1 MPPLS
6 IANAAARLRSRD
18 AVPAALLVKEILE
31 ELNSW
36 QSSFEFQHFMA
47 TVTGPEG
54 RMDKLK
60 KARAVYRATFTKLN
74 SKVLDLCKA
83 EEPILQ
89 DIHANFN
96 VLEQKA
102 DALFNVDKEMFNA
115 LLETNASESD
125 LEVDLSTTDE
135 YANVF
140 NKTRLIVDSV
150 LKTDVEIASKNDVK
164 ISNVSLENV
173 DSHKRRFKLPMI
185 EFIKFS
191 GKITE
196 WLPFWSQFKI
206 IDADVGITNEDKFQ
220 YLLQATLPRSRARLL
235 AIESLKSRFG
245 RDDLLVEVY
254 VRELLKLVLR
264 ILNDNV
270 TLSVLYDKLEAQL
283 RALETLN
290 VTSDIYAAMLFPLV
304 ESCLPEEV
312 LRVWQRNTACD
323 RGCNLKDQLNNL
335 MTFLRREVE
344 NEERISL
351 VVSGFE
357 VKQNNVV
364 TNKSVVRG
372 GAREKPRIPTA
383 ATLVNREVGI
393 QCIFCDRYGH
403 KMEECFKAKRLTL
416 KMKHGLVVMCPK
428 FDEEQDKNVPSTSKQ
443 ESGNSVPSVPV
454 ENSLTNTT
462 HPEVI
467 LQTLKVF
474 VYGQDNKGRSARV
487 LIDTG
492 SQRSYITE
500 NLAKEMKYPSTGE
513 VKTVHALFGGDH
525 TAVVTHNLYKLR
537 IRDFNGVYAY
547 ACNFDVLDQPVICGA
562 VLPAAKGDWMEELNH
577 KNIQLSDDQAGIVE
591 ILIGADI
598 AGKLFTGSIYV
609 LKCGLVAVET
619 KLGWTLMGK
628 SPVELTSSCCANM
641 VVTSLLSK
649 DVEISNLW
657 KLDILESK
665 WWEGPAWLKEPKDD
679 WPRTNLEFNELEINE
694 EKIKCIGTSLACTE
708 LLDTN
713 WYYKYFSKFQKICRM
728 IAWIV
733 RFMNNCR
740 NPNQT
745 RRGLLLSVGE
755 IEDATCMVFKLVQIE
770 VYQKEDKSITSL
782 KPFLDKKGLLR
793 VQTRI
798 TERKDSDEFIYPI
811 LLPGDHPVVKRL
823 IFEKHV
829 QFCHTG
835 IQNLLSI
842 LREEYWIVKGR
853 KSVRNVISRCVV
865 CRRYKAKELQTS
877 PVALPQDRVRDAAV
891 FEVTGK
897 SGVSDCDVA
906 DAASLKKRVRYTLK
920 ISQNLRKRFRNEYL
934 GKLIEFSKRQTK
946 GNEIKTGDVVLIKD
960 GHKRL
965 DWLLGVVL
973 ELLPGKDG
981 EVRLVR
987 LKTASGSFLRP
998 VQRLCL
1004 FETTPWDTQNFL
1016 KEQFRVRRDR
1026 PIKLKSQSE
1035 TRLEESKEKTNVFTR
1050 SGRQVKPLVRY

>member
-1 MPPLS
+1 
-6 IANAAARLRSRD
+6 
-18 AVPAALLVKEILE
+18 
-31 ELNSW
+31 
-36 QSSFEFQHFMA
+36 
-47 TVTGPEG
+47 
-54 RMDKLK
+54 
-60 KARAVYRATFTKLN
+60 FTTSHITKI
-74 SKVLDLCKA
+74 
-83 EEPILQ
+83 E
-89 DIHANFN
+89 
-96 VLEQKA
+96 
-102 DALFNVDKEMFNA
+102 
-115 LLETNASESD
+115 
-125 LEVDLSTTDE
+125 STTPG
-135 YANVF
+135 
-140 NKTRLIVDSV
+140 R
-150 LKTDVEIASKNDVK
+150 
-164 ISNVSLENV
+164 
-173 DSHKRRFKLPMI
+173 
-185 EFIKFS
+185 KFS
-191 GKITE
+191 SYRENYSK
-196 WLPFWSQFKI
+196 
-206 IDADVGITNEDKFQ
+206 
-220 YLLQATLPRSRARLL
+220 

-403 KMEECFKAKRLTL
+403 KMEECFKAKKTNSENETRSFVKCFICEQKHLT
-416 KMKHGLVVMCPK
+416 VMCPK

-454 ENSLTNTT
+454 ENFLTNTT

-474 VYGQDNKGRSARV
+474 VCGQDNKGRSARV

-591 ILIGADI
+591 ILIGATGI
-598 AGKLFTGSIYV
+598 CSEGKVGI
-609 LKCGLVAVET
+609 KM
-619 KLGWTLMGK
+619 LGGFQFD
-628 SPVELTSSCCANM
+628 
-641 VVTSLLSK
+641 VVTKRSILATAHRLFDPIGVSCPTALYLKILLQETWSLK
-649 DVEISNLW
+649 IGWDVQVHEDIEKRFREWVKEVVYLREIKIPRWLAEAVW
-657 KLDILESK
+657 QKKLLESK

-694 EKIKCIGTSLACTE
+694 EK
-708 LLDTN
+708 N
-713 WYYKYFSKFQKICRM
+713 
-728 IAWIV
+728 
-733 RFMNNCR
+733 
-740 NPNQT
+740 
-745 RRGLLLSVGE
+745 
-755 IEDATCMVFKLVQIE
+755 
-770 VYQKEDKSITSL
+770 
-782 KPFLDKKGLLR
+782 
-793 VQTRI
+793 
-798 TERKDSDEFIYPI
+798 
-811 LLPGDHPVVKRL
+811 
-823 IFEKHV
+823 
-829 QFCHTG
+829 
-835 IQNLLSI
+835 
-842 LREEYWIVKGR
+842 
-853 KSVRNVISRCVV
+853 
-865 CRRYKAKELQTS
+865 
-877 PVALPQDRVRDAAV
+877 
-891 FEVTGK
+891 
-897 SGVSDCDVA
+897 
-906 DAASLKKRVRYTLK
+906 
-920 ISQNLRKRFRNEYL
+920 
-934 GKLIEFSKRQTK
+934 
-946 GNEIKTGDVVLIKD
+946 
-960 GHKRL
+960 
-965 DWLLGVVL
+965 
-973 ELLPGKDG
+973 
-981 EVRLVR
+981 
-987 LKTASGSFLRP
+987 
-998 VQRLCL
+998 
-1004 FETTPWDTQNFL
+1004 
-1016 KEQFRVRRDR
+1016 
-1026 PIKLKSQSE
+1026 
-1035 TRLEESKEKTNVFTR
+1035 
-1050 SGRQVKPLVRY
+1050 